1 MYKKVF
7 LLLFFIS
14 SSIYAQVFD
23 EKISLLAT
31 NYESDI
37 IELRHWF
44 HENAELSNREFKTA
58 ERIAAEL
65 KKIGLNPQIG
75 VAKTGVVAVLKGGK
89 PGPVVALRADM
100 DGLPVKERADLP
112 WKSNMTGEYNG
123 ETVPVMHA
131 CGHDTHTAILLGT
144 AKILYELRDQI
155 PGTIKFIFQ
164 PAEEGAPAGEEG
176 GAELMVKEGVL
187 TNPNVDAIFGLHI
200 WSQFS
205 AGQVFVRPMGIMAA
219 VNEFRID
226 IEGIQTTSGF
236 EQVNA
241 RVNVFQKLL
250 DDKLRIQTSI
260 GITSRDAS
268 NGFQRALAGAQRYNP
283 TAPIYNPDGTFYQN
297 VGGPSGTAGSYNPVA
312 INEQGVWDLDTNTML
327 ANFKADYDLTSNL
340 TVSASYSSQFKT
352 MTDGK
357 YYDND
362 AYWVGQQ
369 DGGRA
374 EKTISDEKFN
384 LSEFTVT
391 YNGELNDLNYE
402 VLAGYAYQEFTFSN
416 QYAYNTDFLTNE
428 PGYNGLGLGLGI
440 KDGQAGIISNKQES
454 KLASTFTRLN
464 LNYQN
469 LAFFSASIRNEQ
481 SSRFGPNKR
490 SGTFWATSAGVDLN
504 KIFES
509 FKRKWRRLFNKIL
522 YKIIIWKTALTS

>member
-226 IEGIQTTSGF
+226 IEGIQTHGSTPWTGVDPIVTAS
-236 EQVNA
+236 QMINS
-241 RVNVFQKLL
+241 
-250 DDKLRIQTSI
+250 IQTIVSRNMPLTQAAAVVTIGSI
-260 GITSRDAS
+260 HGGVRSNIIPESLYMLGTIRTLDNEMKKLVLKRLEKIVSSIAHANNAKAKLTFLVSYPITFNDPDLYEDMLPSLQRINGSS
-268 NGFQRALAGAQRYNP
+268 NVNSMNAVTGAEDFSFFQEKVPGMYFFIGGAKKGTDPSKAAPHHTPDFYVDDSAMITGLKSMTTLAL
-283 TAPIYNPDGTFYQN
+283 
-297 VGGPSGTAGSYNPVA
+297 
-312 INEQGVWDLDTNTML
+312 
-327 ANFKADYDLTSNL
+327 DYLI
-340 TVSASYSSQFKT
+340 TVSYT
-352 MTDGK
+352 HLTLPTTD
-357 YYDND
+357 
-362 AYWVGQQ
+362 
-369 DGGRA
+369 
-374 EKTISDEKFN
+374 
-384 LSEFTVT
+384 
-391 YNGELNDLNYE
+391 
-402 VLAGYAYQEFTFSN
+402 
-416 QYAYNTDFLTNE
+416 
-428 PGYNGLGLGLGI
+428 
-440 KDGQAGIISNKQES
+440 
-454 KLASTFTRLN
+454 
-464 LNYQN
+464 
-469 LAFFSASIRNEQ
+469 
-481 SSRFGPNKR
+481 
-490 SGTFWATSAGVDLN
+490 
-504 KIFES
+504 
-509 FKRKWRRLFNKIL
+509 
-522 YKIIIWKTALTS
+522 